1 LSHGFSG
8 GYSSVASAMV
18 GGLAIWNGYLNK
30 ELCKVKEAI
39 GVNPECNNYPQDLN
53 YRTKRTRKMVNEEVA
68 TIAEL
73 LEDTIGYKPR
83 KIDASKSTM
92 CPRCG
97 MGSCTDSE
105 IVYTDEV
112 KPDIIGLIND
122 LYDYLGVERV
132 EIEKE
137 VSTGTKTI
145 TVNEVM
151 RKQ

>member
-1 LSHGFSG
+1 
-8 GYSSVASAMV
+8 M
-18 GGLAIWNGYLNK
+18 
-30 ELCKVKEAI
+30 
-39 GVNPECNNYPQDLN
+39 
-53 YRTKRTRKMVNEEVA
+53 T
-68 TIAEL
+68 
-73 LEDTIGYKPR
+73 
-83 KIDASKSTM
+83 
-92 CPRCG
+92 
-97 MGSCTDSE
+97 SCTDSE
-105 IVYTDEV
+105 IVYADEV